1 MRSPTLSGMT
11 QICVVPGDQAA
22 PEAMAAT
29 VLVLRELVPDV
40 ELVVVDEGLGS
51 VGAFG
56 ETLSDECREAI
67 DSSDVTLFGATS
79 RRTGAISY
87 LRWGKA
93 TYANIRP
100 VSYIDGIK
108 SPLSKPNNIDF
119 VIVRENTEDLY
130 AAVEGDLDVLRPL
143 NLTSYRGTGIPSSG
157 DGRFAVKVITRAA
170 TERIAHYA
178 FQMAR
183 RRKQAGY
190 PGKVTMSCKY
200 NTLPTSD
207 GFFREIVVEIAKS
220 YSDIEYNDF
229 IVDDFARRIVVEPET
244 LDVVLLPNQYGDILS
259 DEASALVGGL
269 GVAPSGCYGDDYA
282 YFEPVH
288 GSAPD
293 IEGLGIINPT
303 ATMLSAVMM
312 LEHLNLSRAAT
323 ALTAAIR
330 AVYADQEN
338 LPKDQ
343 GGNGSTQQF
352 TNSVIARL

>member
-1 MRSPTLSGMT
+1 MT
-11 QICVVPGDQAA
+11 RICVVPGDQAA

-29 VLVLRELVPDV
+29 VLVLREIIPNVEILVT
-40 ELVVVDEGLGS
+40 DEG
-51 VGAFG
+51 VGTAGEFG

-67 DSSDVTLFGATS
+67 DSSDATLFGATS

-108 SPLSKPNNIDF
+108 SPLTKPHNIDF

-130 AAVEGDLDVLRPL
+130 AAVEGNLDLLRPL
-143 NLTSYRGTGIPSSG
+143 NLTSYRGTGIPLSG

-183 RRKQAGY
+183 QRKQVGY
-190 PGKVTMSCKY
+190 PGKVTMSCKH

-207 GFFREIVVEIAKS
+207 GFFREIVTEIAEN
-220 YSDIEYNDF
+220 YPDIKYNDF
-229 IVDDFARRIVVEPET
+229 IIDDFARRIIVEPET

-269 GVAPSGCYGDDYA
+269 GVAPSGCYGTNYA

-312 LEHLNLSRAAT
+312 LEYLSLPMEAAT
-323 ALTAAIR
+323 LTNAIR
-330 AVYADQEN
+330 NVYADREN
-338 LPKDQ
+338 LPRDQ
-343 GGNGSTQQF
+343 GGNGSTEQF
-352 TNSVIARL
+352 TRSVIARL

>member
-1 MRSPTLSGMT
+1 MT
-11 QICVVPGDQAA
+11 RICVVPGDQAA

-29 VLVLRELVPDV
+29 VLVLREIIPNVEILVT
-40 ELVVVDEGLGS
+40 DEG
-51 VGAFG
+51 VGTAGEFG

-67 DSSDVTLFGATS
+67 DSSDATLFGATS

-108 SPLSKPNNIDF
+108 SPLTKPHNIDF

-130 AAVEGDLDVLRPL
+130 AAVEGNLDLLRPL
-143 NLTSYRGTGIPSSG
+143 NLTSYRGTGIPLSG

-183 RRKQAGY
+183 QRKQVGY
-190 PGKVTMSCKY
+190 PGKVTMSCKH

-207 GFFREIVVEIAKS
+207 GFFREIVTEIAEN
-220 YSDIEYNDF
+220 YPDIKYNDF
-229 IVDDFARRIVVEPET
+229 IIDDFARRIIVEPET

-269 GVAPSGCYGDDYA
+269 GVAPSGCYGINYA

-312 LEHLNLSRAAT
+312 LEYLSLPMEAAT
-323 ALTAAIR
+323 LTNAIR
-330 AVYADQEN
+330 NVYADREN
-338 LPKDQ
+338 LPRDQ
-343 GGNGSTQQF
+343 GGNGSTEQF
-352 TNSVIARL
+352 TRSVIARL

>member
-1 MRSPTLSGMT
+1 MT

-29 VLVLRELVPDV
+29 VLVLRELIPDIDI
-40 ELVVVDEGLGS
+40 LVVDEGIGA
-51 VGAFG
+51 VGQFG
-56 ETLSDECREAI
+56 ETLSNECREAI
-67 DSSDVTLFGATS
+67 DSSDATLFGATS

-100 VSYIDGIK
+100 VSYIQGIK
-108 SPLSKPNNIDF
+108 SPLSNPNNIDF

-130 AAVEGDLDVLRPL
+130 AAVEGDLDLLRPL
-143 NLTSYRGTGIPSSG
+143 KLTSYRGTGIPALG

-170 TERIAHYA
+170 TERITHYA

-190 PGKVTMSCKY
+190 PGKVTMSCKH
-200 NTLPTSD
+200 NTLPTAD
-207 GFFREIVVEIAKS
+207 GFFREIVTEIAEN

-229 IVDDFARRIVVEPET
+229 IIDDFARRIIVEPET

-269 GVAPSGCYGDDYA
+269 GVAPSGCYGDEYA

-303 ATMLSAVMM
+303 ATMLSAAMM
-312 LEHLNLSRAAT
+312 LEYLNLPVAANT
-323 ALTAAIR
+323 LKTSIR
-330 AVYADQEN
+330 TVYANKEN

-343 GGNGSTQQF
+343 GGNGTTEQF
-352 TNSVIARL
+352 TRSVIASL

>member
-1 MRSPTLSGMT
+1 MT
-11 QICVVPGDQAA
+11 RICVVPGDQAA

-29 VLVLRELVPDV
+29 VLVLREIIPNVEILVT
-40 ELVVVDEGLGS
+40 DEG
-51 VGAFG
+51 VGTAGEFG

-67 DSSDVTLFGATS
+67 DSSDATLFGATS

-108 SPLSKPNNIDF
+108 SPLTKPHNIDF

-130 AAVEGDLDVLRPL
+130 AAVEGNLDLLRPL
-143 NLTSYRGTGIPSSG
+143 NLTSYRGTGIPLSG

-183 RRKQAGY
+183 QRKQVGY
-190 PGKVTMSCKY
+190 PGKVTMSCKH

-207 GFFREIVVEIAKS
+207 GFFREIVTEIAEN
-220 YSDIEYNDF
+220 YPDIKYNDF
-229 IVDDFARRIVVEPET
+229 IIDDFARRIIVEPET

-269 GVAPSGCYGDDYA
+269 GVAPSGCYGINYA

-312 LEHLNLSRAAT
+312 LEYLGLPMEAAT
-323 ALTAAIR
+323 LTNAIR
-330 AVYADQEN
+330 NVYADREN
-338 LPKDQ
+338 LPRDQ
-343 GGNGSTQQF
+343 GGNGSTEQF
-352 TNSVIARL
+352 TRSVIARL